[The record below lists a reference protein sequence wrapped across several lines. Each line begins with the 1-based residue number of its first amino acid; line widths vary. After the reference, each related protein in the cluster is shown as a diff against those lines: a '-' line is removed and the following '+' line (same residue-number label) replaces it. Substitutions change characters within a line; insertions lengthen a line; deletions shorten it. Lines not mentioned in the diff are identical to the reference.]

1 MSQHGSSGQRL
12 ELLFI
17 QRESRPAA
25 AEQEAGFIPAAGRM
39 EAACFIVPTE
49 INEQQLKGSERLG
62 GQKNIRFLYRR
73 LHCLKIDL

>member
-1 MSQHGSSGQRL
+1 MSQHGSSGQRR

-49 INEQQLKGSERLG
+49 INEQQLK
-62 GQKNIRFLYRR
+62 
-73 LHCLKIDL
+73 